1 MSKSLKKR
9 KNHWTNKV
17 HESVLCRNEEG
28 ELGLEL
34 KGGAEHGQFP
44 VIGELLPGRAAC
56 HSGKLFQD
64 ELLLEVNDTPVAGL
78 TTRDVHAVVKHSKD
92 PVRLKCVKQGGVI
105 DKDLRHYLNL
115 RFQKGSVDHELQ
127 QIIRDN
133 LYLRTVPCTTRQPKE
148 GEVPGVDYNFVTID
162 RFMELEK
169 SGALLESGTYEDN
182 FYGTPKPPAEPSAL
196 LLNVTDQLLP
206 GARPTSEGKRKR
218 NKSVSNMEKA
228 SIEPPEEEE
237 EERPIVNGNGVAVT
251 PESSEHEDKSTDASG
266 DIAPQSNQAEV
277 PTEAP
282 KDDGLSPKITV
293 PKPEENDELGPLP
306 DNWEMAYTEKGEGLL
321 HRPQHQDNIV
331 AGPEASQ
338 EGKAARGM
346 QRG

>member
-34 KGGAEHGQFP
+34 KGGAENGQFP
-44 VIGELLPGRAAC
+44 VIGELLPGRALC

-133 LYLRTVPCTTRQPKE
+133 LYLRTVPCEFP
-148 GEVPGVDYNFVTID
+148 
-162 RFMELEK
+162 
-169 SGALLESGTYEDN
+169 LLCFSLQVH
-182 FYGTPKPPAEPSAL
+182 P
-196 LLNVTDQLLP
+196 
-206 GARPTSEGKRKR
+206 
-218 NKSVSNMEKA
+218 
-228 SIEPPEEEE
+228 
-237 EERPIVNGNGVAVT
+237 
-251 PESSEHEDKSTDASG
+251 
-266 DIAPQSNQAEV
+266 
-277 PTEAP
+277 
-282 KDDGLSPKITV
+282 LSP
-293 PKPEENDELGPLP
+293 
-306 DNWEMAYTEKGEGLL
+306 LL
-321 HRPQHQDNIV
+321 RV
-331 AGPEASQ
+331 LTFE
-338 EGKAARGM
+338 
-346 QRG
+346 

>member
-34 KGGAEHGQFP
+34 KGGAENGQFP
-44 VIGELLPGRAAC
+44 VIGELLPGRAVC
-56 HSGKLFQD
+56 PSGKLCQD

-133 LYLRTVPCTTRQPKE
+133 LYLRTVPLSVAQMFCPEVDQPT
-148 GEVPGVDYNFVTID
+148 VTLSKTLHLHSVAD
-162 RFMELEK
+162 DSTCVSCEK
-169 SGALLESGTYEDN
+169 DGRGGGT
-182 FYGTPKPPAEPSAL
+182 L
-196 LLNVTDQLLP
+196 H
-206 GARPTSEGKRKR
+206 R
-218 NKSVSNMEKA
+218 
-228 SIEPPEEEE
+228 
-237 EERPIVNGNGVAVT
+237 
-251 PESSEHEDKSTDASG
+251 
-266 DIAPQSNQAEV
+266 
-277 PTEAP
+277 TEALC
-282 KDDGLSPKITV
+282 KMTCWSLSSRS
-293 PKPEENDELGPLP
+293 
-306 DNWEMAYTEKGEGLL
+306 AF
-321 HRPQHQDNIV
+321 
-331 AGPEASQ
+331 A
-338 EGKAARGM
+338 
-346 QRG
+346 